1 MQMLKGKTCMITG
14 ASRGIGKSTA
24 ELFASQGADLI
35 LIAKTEPLLK
45 EVQASLTGK
54 FPGITV
60 HIFACDISDATAVK
74 ELFNNLRTLN
84 IKLHV
89 LVNNAGIMIDAV
101 LTMATPEMIQQVIQV
116 NVMGSIYVA
125 QQASKFMIK
134 NRGGSIIN
142 LSSIIGTNGYK
153 GQTIYSSA
161 KAAIIGFTKSL
172 SKELAVYNVRVNA
185 LAPGFIDTDMT
196 KSMNPKF
203 YERNMESIGMK
214 RIGKPEDIANVALFL
229 ASDLSSYVTAQ
240 IIGVD
245 GGMLI

>member
-1 MQMLKGKTCMITG
+1 MITG
-14 ASRGIGKSTA
+14 ASRGIGRSTA
-24 ELFASQGADLI
+24 ELFASQGADLV
-35 LIAKTEPLLK
+35 LVAKTELSLR
-45 EVQASLTGK
+45 EVQVSLTEK
-54 FPGITV
+54 YPDVTV
-60 HIFACDISDATAVK
+60 NIFACDISDANAVK
-74 ELFNNLRTLN
+74 VLFNQLRVLKV
-84 IKLHV
+84 KLHV

-101 LTMATPEMIQQVIQV
+101 LAMATPEMIQQVIQV

-125 QQASKFMIK
+125 QQASKFMVK

-142 LSSIIGTNGYK
+142 LSSIIGINGNK

-172 SKELAVYNVRVNA
+172 SKELVMYNVRVNA

-196 KSMNPKF
+196 KSMGSKF
-203 YERNMESIGMK
+203 FEKNVDSIGMR

>member
-35 LIAKTEPLLK
+35 LVAKTEPLLK
-45 EVQASLTGK
+45 EVQASLMEK
-54 FPGITV
+54 YPSITV
-60 HIFACDISDATAVK
+60 HISACDISDANAVK
-74 ELFNNLRTLN
+74 ELFNNLRALN
-84 IKLHV
+84 VKLHV

-142 LSSIIGTNGYK
+142 LSSIIGTNGNK

-196 KSMNPKF
+196 KSMDPKF
-203 YERNMESIGMK
+203 YERNIESIGMK

-229 ASDLSSYVTAQ
+229 ASDLSCYVTAQ

-245 GGMLI
+245 GGMII

>member
-1 MQMLKGKTCMITG
+1 MLYGKTCMITG

-24 ELFASQGADLI
+24 ELFASQGADLV
-35 LIAKTEPLLK
+35 LVAKTQSLLK
-45 EVQASLTGK
+45 ELQTFLTDTY
-54 FPGITV
+54 PGITV
-60 HIFACDISDATAVK
+60 HVFACDISDSNAVK
-74 ELFNNLRTLN
+74 DLFNQLRKLKLN
-84 IKLHV
+84 LHV
-89 LVNNAGIMIDAV
+89 LVNNAGIMVDAV
-101 LTMATPEMIQQVIQV
+101 LTMATPEMIQEVIQV

-134 NRGGSIIN
+134 NRAGSIIN
-142 LSSIIGTNGYK
+142 LSSIIGTNGNK

-196 KSMNPKF
+196 KSMDPKF
-203 YERNMESIGMK
+203 YERNIESIGMK

-229 ASDLSSYVTAQ
+229 ASDLSAYVTAQ

>member
-1 MQMLKGKTCMITG
+1 VPLGVSVNQQLSYLLHKVRIW
-14 ASRGIGKSTA
+14 S
-24 ELFASQGADLI
+24 
-35 LIAKTEPLLK
+35 LLK
-45 EVQASLTGK
+45 ELQTFLTDTY
-54 FPGITV
+54 PGITV
-60 HIFACDISDATAVK
+60 HVFACDISDSNAVK
-74 ELFNNLRTLN
+74 DLFNQLRKLKLN
-84 IKLHV
+84 LHV
-89 LVNNAGIMIDAV
+89 LVNNAGIMVDAV
-101 LTMATPEMIQQVIQV
+101 LTMATPEMIQEVIQV

-134 NRGGSIIN
+134 NRAGSIIN
-142 LSSIIGTNGYK
+142 LSSIIGTNGNK

-196 KSMNPKF
+196 KSMDPKF
-203 YERNMESIGMK
+203 YERNIESIGMK

-229 ASDLSSYVTAQ
+229 ASDLSAYVTAQ

>member
-1 MQMLKGKTCMITG
+1 MLYRKTCMITG

-24 ELFASQGADLI
+24 ELFASQGADLV
-35 LIAKTEPLLK
+35 LVAKNHSLLK
-45 EVQASLTGK
+45 ELQTFLTDTY
-54 FPGITV
+54 PGITV
-60 HIFACDISDATAVK
+60 HVFACDISDANAVK
-74 ELFNNLRTLN
+74 ELFNQLRTFKLN
-84 IKLHV
+84 LHV
-89 LVNNAGIMIDAV
+89 LVNNAGIMVDAV

-125 QQASKFMIK
+125 QQASKSMIK
-134 NRGGSIIN
+134 NREGSIIN
-142 LSSIIGTNGYK
+142 LSSIIGTNGNR

-196 KSMNPKF
+196 KLMDPKF
-203 YERNMESIGMK
+203 YERNIDSIGMK

-229 ASDLSSYVTAQ
+229 ASDLSAYVTAQ

>member
-1 MQMLKGKTCMITG
+1 MITG

-24 ELFASQGADLI
+24 ELFASQGADLV
-35 LIAKTEPLLK
+35 LVAKTQSLLK
-45 EVQASLTGK
+45 ELQTFLTDTY
-54 FPGITV
+54 PGITV
-60 HIFACDISDATAVK
+60 HVFACDISDSNAVK
-74 ELFNNLRTLN
+74 DLFNQLRKLKLN
-84 IKLHV
+84 LHV
-89 LVNNAGIMIDAV
+89 LVNNAGIMVDAV
-101 LTMATPEMIQQVIQV
+101 LTMATPEMIQEVIQV

-134 NRGGSIIN
+134 NRAGSIIN
-142 LSSIIGTNGYK
+142 LSSIIGTNGNK

-196 KSMNPKF
+196 KSMDPKF
-203 YERNMESIGMK
+203 YERNIESIGMK

-229 ASDLSSYVTAQ
+229 ASDLSAYVTAQ